1 MKKIAAFFISLVF
14 ALSIGVTAFAA
25 GGEQR
30 VYDYAN
36 LLSEQDRLAVEQ
48 EIADAVEQIGMDYVI
63 VTVDNKGGKSLRE
76 YADDFYD
83 EGKFGIGN
91 DRSGVVILI
100 DMEERTVYMSTCGEA
115 INYYNDDRIYN
126 MTDGDDQ
133 LYDFLAE
140 GNYRRAM
147 ERTIAQAIFYYE
159 MGIDASQYTYN
170 EETGQI
176 VRYKKL
182 TILEIILSLIVAV
195 VPAAI
200 YINSIRNQY
209 LMKNEKRQAEAFKLA
224 YRVASAFAFA
234 VATDDLINHQV
245 TRMRIRDDSFTSGGS
260 GGHAGRSTIHMS
272 GGGMTHGGGGGGRHF

>member
-1 MKKIAAFFISLVF
+1 MKRITALFISLVF
-14 ALSIGVTAFAA
+14 ALSICMTAFAA
-25 GGEQR
+25 GSEQR
-30 VYDYAN
+30 VYDYAH
-36 LLSEQDRLAVEQ
+36 LLSEQDRLEVEQ
-48 EIADAVEQIGMDYVI
+48 EIAAAVEQIGMDYVI

-76 YADDFYD
+76 FADDFYD
-83 EGKFGIGN
+83 EGEFGIGKN
-91 DRSGVVILI
+91 RSGVVILI
-100 DMEERTVYMSTCGEA
+100 DMEERTVYMSTCGDA

-147 ERTIAQAIFYYE
+147 ERTIAQAVFYYE
-159 MGIDASQYTYN
+159 MGIDASQYTYD

-182 TILEIILSLIVAV
+182 TILEIILSLIVAI

-200 YINSIRNQY
+200 YVTSIKNQY
-209 LMKNEKRQAEAFKLA
+209 MMKNEKKQAEAFKLA
-224 YRVASAFAFA
+224 YRVVAAFAFA

-245 TRMRIRDDSFTSGGS
+245 TRMRIHDDDFTGGS
-260 GGHAGRSTIHMS
+260 GGGHAGRSTIHMS
-272 GGGMTHGGGGGGRHF
+272 GGGMSHGGGGGGRHF